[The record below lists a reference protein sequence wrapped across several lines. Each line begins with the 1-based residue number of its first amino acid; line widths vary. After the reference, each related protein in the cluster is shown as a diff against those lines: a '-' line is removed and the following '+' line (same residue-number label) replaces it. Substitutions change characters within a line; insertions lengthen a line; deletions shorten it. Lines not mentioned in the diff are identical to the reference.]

1 MIGDTYHSN
10 FILKVKFYVS
20 AKLSAETEDDVIGIY
35 ISGAEQFGSSQAERY
50 HNNLEKNLIF
60 YRNIRR

>member
-20 AKLSAETEDDVIGIY
+20 AKLSAETEDDVIGINVVP
-35 ISGAEQFGSSQAERY
+35 GEPVVR
-50 HNNLEKNLIF
+50 K
-60 YRNIRR
+60 